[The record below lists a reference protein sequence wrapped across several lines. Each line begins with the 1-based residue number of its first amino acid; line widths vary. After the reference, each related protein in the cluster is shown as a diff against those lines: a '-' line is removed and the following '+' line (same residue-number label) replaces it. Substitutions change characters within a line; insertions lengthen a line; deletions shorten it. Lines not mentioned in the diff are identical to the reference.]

1 MAKKDLQDSRVEFIE
16 AVSRTENFKILRSL
30 VSTISGKLLTFNMKK
45 SDLDDLENQA
55 VDKIKALLGEL
66 SSEFYPLQEIDRTS
80 TSTYFEKLSKG
91 FNHLNEEEIYHFNM
105 VKKKN
110 KLLDDISKKKRAGKL
125 DKVKELE
132 LKLEILERPEEWKE
146 KIEGNILQLNQRYND
161 NLIDA
166 DSYSKFYDMY
176 EKYLKECKKLIRD
189 KKREK
194 EKEENVDYYK
204 NCQTNIRNF
213 IGKYFLGNINTDC
226 NDFFSL
232 LSNYEGAMQVDFEHI
247 LLLYNYLRNKNYAK
261 IRYIE
266 GLLYYFAIERFV
278 IDVSPFFSYQNKLI
292 LKDNTTEIVS
302 EKHPG
307 YERGYIPYYLLPR
320 GYKGYIFEPKNL
332 AIQSFMAAIDKK
344 SLSIDTMVDGYK
356 LARQQIE
363 KRKKGILFSFLD
375 IETENK
381 LLPKLLNGD
390 FNLDYMDGEYRSLF
404 LKEYKE
410 RRNVFGGM
418 ESFKTMTDMYNR
430 VVKPYSV
437 EVLGSYI
444 RNYFVNLA
452 YLKDKDAI
460 KIYYISAQRVGI
472 AVRDDISDKMLSDIF
487 DKSFLSVLKKVETI
501 TLEDIVFAKYF

>member
-16 AVSRTENFKILRSL
+16 AVSRTENFKVLRSL

-45 SDLDDLENQA
+45 SELDALEEEA
-55 VDKIKALLGEL
+55 LSKISDLLGDL
-66 SSEFYPLQEIDRTS
+66 SSEFYPLQKISETS
-80 TSTYFEKLSKG
+80 VSTYFEKLSKG
-91 FNHLNEEEIYHFNM
+91 FNHLNEEEAYHFNL

-110 KLLDDISKKKRAGKL
+110 KLEDEISKKRREGKL

-132 LKLEILERPEEWKE
+132 IKLEIMENPEEWKE
-146 KIEGNILQLNQRYND
+146 RIEENIFQLNQRYRD
-161 NLIDA
+161 NLIDT
-166 DSYSKFYDMY
+166 DSYSQFYDMY
-176 EKYLKECKKLIRD
+176 EKYLKDCKKLIRD

-194 EKEENVDYYK
+194 EKEENVEFYK
-204 NCQTNIRNF
+204 NCQKKIREF

-226 NDFFSL
+226 LDIFSI
-232 LSNYEGAMQVDFEHI
+232 LSSYDGTMQIDFEHI
-247 LLLYNYLRNKNYAK
+247 LLLYYYLKHKKYK
-261 IRYIE
+261 KLKYVE
-266 GLLYYFAIERFV
+266 GLLYYFGIERFV
-278 IDVSPFFSYQNKLI
+278 LDISPFFSYQNKLI
-292 LKDNTTEIVS
+292 LKDNTTEINS
-302 EKHPG
+302 ERHPG
-307 YERGYIPYYLLPR
+307 YERGYIPYYLLPK

-332 AIQSFMAAIDKK
+332 AIQSFMAAIDRK

-356 LARQQIE
+356 IARQQIE
-363 KRKKGILFSFLD
+363 NRKKGILFSFID
-375 IETENK
+375 IELENK

-390 FNLDYMDGEYRSLF
+390 FNLECMNGEYKNLF

-444 RNYFVNLA
+444 RNYFTNIA
-452 YLKDKDAI
+452 NLKDKDAI

-472 AVRDDISDKMLSDIF
+472 AVRDNISDDMLNEIF
-487 DKSFLSVLKKVETI
+487 DKSFINVLRKVNNI